1 MFNAAQMLQIA
12 LGLFTTK
19 KHHVTLGELPAK
31 KERKIRYGDG
41 LTSHFNKQRVTKS
54 QAKKA

>member
-19 KHHVTLGELPAK
+19 AHPVTVEAPK
-31 KERKIRYGDG
+31 KERKISYGEG
-41 LTSHFNKQRVTKS
+41 LRTHYAKKRLIALN
-54 QAKKA
+54 AKKAH